1 MKDFA
6 RKALLV
12 LLMLAAFTVCG
23 AIVLWIF
30 DKLMNT
36 STDNL
41 LFAGFKVG
49 FTALIIL
56 GVDKWLSRR
65 KSAKS
70 E

>member
-1 MKDFA
+1 MKEIA
-6 RKALLV
+6 RKAVLLV
-12 LLMLAAFTVCG
+12 LQLVAFSACGTV
-23 AIVLWIF
+23 VLWIF

-36 STDNL
+36 TTDNL

-49 FTALIIL
+49 LVALIIL

-65 KSAKS
+65 KSTKS